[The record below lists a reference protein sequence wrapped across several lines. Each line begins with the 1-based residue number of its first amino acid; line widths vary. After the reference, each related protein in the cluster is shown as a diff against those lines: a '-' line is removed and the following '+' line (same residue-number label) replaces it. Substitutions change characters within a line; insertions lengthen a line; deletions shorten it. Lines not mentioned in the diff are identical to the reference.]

1 MGLSLRGT
9 TSGAIDINPP
19 AVAGDNAITLPASN
33 GSANQFFKNS
43 GTAGVVTYSSMVET
57 SGGSVGIGTAIPDR
71 PLHVF
76 NGTNDANVKI
86 SSTGSGKDAR
96 LELIG
101 NSTGTSQ
108 IRLGDEASANV
119 GLITYD
125 HSSDFLAF
133 RTSSSER
140 LRITSAGN
148 VGIGT
153 DNPVEPLH
161 VNGDARVDGNLYL
174 DSTKYLSAG
183 GSGTNWGSV
192 QINGG
197 GGGGYEGYSI
207 DGRAVFVHD
216 GSTNMGLYDDV
227 NDHWVL
233 QHSMQAVDS
242 ITMLYS
248 GNGNERLRITS
259 NGSTVIGGT
268 LPATVG
274 QTQLTLRS
282 NGQVGLSLL
291 CGAIQNSSIYMGGLA
306 DGYSSGASGYADGMI
321 MYDNSSNHMQFD
333 TAGSE
338 RLRIKST
345 GEIEYAG
352 SLLTFANSGGT
363 VIQTV
368 QPGVAYKPL
377 TVRGSAIVFGV
388 GAGSAV
394 ERARITDDGITFNG
408 DTAAANALDDYEE
421 GSWTPTASSGLTVN
435 SGTWAATGR
444 YVKIGRQV
452 TVEFIQ
458 TGGNVSFGAGALIL
472 SGLPYNASTG
482 GNGSVGTITNDSP
495 NISVMTLI
503 WTTGRI
509 YAAEAA
515 TSQTGLRFA
524 ATYQTDE

>member
-1 MGLSLRGT
+1 
-9 TSGAIDINPP
+9 
-19 AVAGDNAITLPASN
+19 
-33 GSANQFFKNS
+33 
-43 GTAGVVTYSSMVET
+43 
-57 SGGSVGIGTAIPDR
+57 
-71 PLHVF
+71 
-76 NGTNDANVKI
+76 
-86 SSTGSGKDAR
+86 
-96 LELIG
+96 
-101 NSTGTSQ
+101 
-108 IRLGDEASANV
+108 
-119 GLITYD
+119 
-125 HSSDFLAF
+125 
-133 RTSSSER
+133 
-140 LRITSAGN
+140 
-148 VGIGT
+148 
-153 DNPVEPLH
+153 
-161 VNGDARVDGNLYL
+161 
-174 DSTKYLSAG
+174 
-183 GSGTNWGSV
+183 
-192 QINGG
+192 
-197 GGGGYEGYSI
+197 
-207 DGRAVFVHD
+207 
-216 GSTNMGLYDDV
+216 
-227 NDHWVL
+227 
-233 QHSMQAVDS
+233 
-242 ITMLYS
+242 
-248 GNGNERLRITS
+248 
-259 NGSTVIGGT
+259 
-268 LPATVG
+268 
-274 QTQLTLRS
+274 
-282 NGQVGLSLL
+282 
-291 CGAIQNSSIYMGGLA
+291 MGGLA

-352 SLLTFANSGGT
+352 SLLTFANSGGR

-377 TVRGSAIVFGV
+377 TVRGSANVFGV

>member
-259 NGSTVIGGT
+259 AGLVGIGTDNPSQELSIYGTGAVRSEIVCTNYNDAGAGIYLRTMNGGSTVSNATLNTNTTGDLLFWTGT
-268 LPATVG
+268 
-274 QTQLTLRS
+274 
-282 NGQVGLSLL
+282 
-291 CGAIQNSSIYMGGLA
+291 
-306 DGYSSGASGYADGMI
+306 SGA
-321 MYDNSSNHMQFD
+321 
-333 TAGSE
+333 SE
-338 RLRIKST
+338 RLRISSAGAFGIAGANYGNAGQVIKSNGSSAAPT
-345 GEIEYAG
+345 WQNLYSYFFYGQQDTQTSIATATYTSLKNLGTRTVALGDASIASWNESEGE
-352 SLLTFANSGGT
+352 
-363 VIQTV
+363 
-368 QPGVAYKPL
+368 L
-377 TVRGSAIVFGV
+377 TVGAS
-388 GAGSAV
+388 GAGYWFLSCA
-394 ERARITDDGITFNG
+394 AGIDDIQSGDFVQVVISKNG
-408 DTAAANALDDYEE
+408 TDTALGTNVTTYGRSWNGATAN
-421 GSWTPTASSGLTVN
+421 
-435 SGTWAATGR
+435 
-444 YVKIGRQV
+444 QV
-452 TVEFIQ
+452 TVD
-458 TGGNVSFGAGALIL
+458 NVSGIAELAANDVVRFYVYHNEGSTEPTEPNRCYAMGYRIGGT
-472 SGLPYNASTG
+472 SG
-482 GNGSVGTITNDSP
+482 
-495 NISVMTLI
+495 
-503 WTTGRI
+503 
-509 YAAEAA
+509 
-515 TSQTGLRFA
+515 
-524 ATYQTDE
+524 